1 MKKNRIKKCC
11 RSGLFILAGV
21 ILSLSGCQGQMEP
34 ALEGSPIQSG
44 VDTHDT
50 TEKPDGR
57 KKLEDKEIL
66 REAENAAGLYE
77 KIYREARSSQA
88 LDSLATKDKILK
100 KLGDAGYSAV
110 DWDNQLDMYNFK
122 SMQDFCTRA
131 VQGEAGDKVLL
142 RLLDDGGLIWYSLK
156 SGKKEL
162 KIDRYAVSW
171 VNGTSAASYLDT
183 FTACTWNYTEKGYL
197 LFEKYQPPGY
207 DGPTGHHAVRIEP
220 LDQECR
226 ELNRKYILPIGY
238 EDNNLFLTD
247 WSENDYGELSFED
260 LYEKLYEIEHGRRA
274 DAHDDEIRVTQQE
287 FAEVMQPWFRVDEAV
302 LLIMSAF
309 DADEGSYKWKVR
321 GMGDFP
327 SCILSVPETTS
338 YRDNGD
344 GTLTLKVEAVWEDE
358 NTDCAFTHEVTVRP
372 ERDEKFQYV
381 SNHILPT
388 PDQKIPPYIKRKGE

>member
-11 RSGLFILAGV
+11 RSGLFILAGF

-66 REAENAAGLYE
+66 REAEIAAGLYE

-183 FTACTWNYTEKGYL
+183 FTA
-197 LFEKYQPPGY
+197 
-207 DGPTGHHAVRIEP
+207 
-220 LDQECR
+220 
-226 ELNRKYILPIGY
+226 
-238 EDNNLFLTD
+238 
-247 WSENDYGELSFED
+247 
-260 LYEKLYEIEHGRRA
+260 
-274 DAHDDEIRVTQQE
+274 
-287 FAEVMQPWFRVDEAV
+287 
-302 LLIMSAF
+302 
-309 DADEGSYKWKVR
+309 
-321 GMGDFP
+321 
-327 SCILSVPETTS
+327 
-338 YRDNGD
+338 
-344 GTLTLKVEAVWEDE
+344 
-358 NTDCAFTHEVTVRP
+358 
-372 ERDEKFQYV
+372 
-381 SNHILPT
+381 
-388 PDQKIPPYIKRKGE
+388 